1 MIYWPAAHWPI
12 SRKIQRAPKLVELN
26 WILRAIYVI
35 ETGEEMALK
44 TMSID
49 KLVKL
54 KEEAALDSKITEQR
68 RARLK

>member
-1 MIYWPAAHWPI
+1 
-12 SRKIQRAPKLVELN
+12 
-26 WILRAIYVI
+26 LRAIYVI

>member
-1 MIYWPAAHWPI
+1 M
-12 SRKIQRAPKLVELN
+12 
-26 WILRAIYVI
+26 I

-54 KEEAALDSKITEQR
+54 KDQVEAALDSKITEQR

>member
-1 MIYWPAAHWPI
+1 M
-12 SRKIQRAPKLVELN
+12 
-26 WILRAIYVI
+26 I

-44 TMSID
+44 TISID

-54 KEEAALDSKITEQR
+54 KDQVEAALDSKITEQR